1 VGPVVVSVEPHL
13 FNPFEPLS
21 EDEVRQAA
29 EAIRSDA
36 RYSGSH
42 RFVTAA
48 TREPSKAADADPGDR
63 RAEVVVVDRATGLTS
78 EVVVDLRRG
87 AVVDWIDLPDCHASY
102 LLEEFA
108 AATEVIKADPRW
120 CRALA
125 ERGVADIDAV
135 QHDPWPAGN
144 FGTESEQGRRIMRVV
159 AYLRH
164 GESDNGYAHPIEG
177 LVATVDVTTR
187 EVLEIVDERG
197 APLPPECG
205 RYDEAAV
212 GGFRSG
218 LKPLE
223 VVQRDGPGFEV
234 DGYRITWENWRF
246 AVSMHPLDALVLH
259 QVGWEDA
266 GRHRSILRR
275 ASLAEMVVPYGDPGV
290 GHRWKNAFD
299 SGEIG
304 MGRFPFVN
312 SLRLGCDCLG
322 EIHYLDAVQIS
333 ERGRPQRIENAI
345 CIHEE
350 DYGIL
355 WKHTDLSTFS
365 VEVRRSRRLVVSSIH
380 TVGNYEYG
388 FYWYFYLDG
397 TIQLEIKLTGILQT
411 KAVGDSDSALLHC
424 SPIGPQLAA
433 PYHQHLFCF
442 RLDLDVDG
450 PGHQSV
456 EEIEL
461 AAADSS
467 AAGNELGGVMVL
479 RRTPL
484 ATELRARRVAD
495 SARGRTWKVINRSVL
510 NRLGQPVGY
519 RLVPGSCPTLLA
531 QPGSAVAKRA
541 AFATH
546 NLWVTPYAP
555 AEMRAAGYP
564 VCAPGG
570 GGLPSFVAADRNVR
584 DTDVVLWHTFG
595 VNHVPRPEDWPVMPV
610 EYAGFSLV
618 PSGFFD
624 RNPALDVPPHDRV
637 NGHCH

>member
-1 VGPVVVSVEPHL
+1 MVVSVQSRL
-13 FNPFEPLS
+13 SDPFEPLG
-21 EDEVRQAA
+21 EDEIRRAG
-29 EAIRSDA
+29 EAIKGDV
-36 RYSGSH
+36 RYSKSH
-42 RFVTAA
+42 RFVSAA
-48 TREPSKAADADPGDR
+48 TREPAKEAAGSAD
-63 RAEVVVVDRATGLTS
+63 RAAEIVVVDRTNGLTS

-87 AVVDWIDLPDCHASY
+87 IVSEWIDLPGCHASY

-108 AATEVIKADPRW
+108 AANEAIKADLRW
-120 CRALA
+120 RQALTR
-125 ERGVADIDAV
+125 RGVLDIDSV

-144 FGTESEQGRRIMRVV
+144 FGKEAEQGRRIMRVV
-159 AYLRH
+159 AYVRH
-164 GESDNGYAHPIEG
+164 GDSDNGYAHPIEG
-177 LVATVDVTTR
+177 LVATVDVTTG
-187 EVLEIVDERG
+187 EVVDIIDEPG
-197 APLPPECG
+197 APVPSECG
-205 RYDEAAV
+205 CYDEAAV
-212 GGFRSG
+212 GGFRAT

-223 VVQRDGPGFEV
+223 IVQKEGPSFNV
-234 DGYRITWENWRF
+234 DGHRISWERWRLS
-246 AVSMHPLDALVLH
+246 VSMHPLDALVLH
-259 QVGWEDA
+259 RVGWEQD
-266 GRHRSILRR
+266 GRFRSVLHR

-304 MGRFPFVN
+304 MGRYPFVN

-322 EIHYLDAVQIS
+322 EIHYLDAVQIG
-333 ERGRPQRIENAI
+333 ERGHPQRVENAI

-355 WKHTDLSTFS
+355 WKHTDLITSS

-397 TIQLEIKLTGILQT
+397 TIQLEVKLTGILQT
-411 KAVGDSDSALLHC
+411 KAVGDAGGVPLHA
-424 SPIGPQLAA
+424 SLIGPQLTA
-433 PYHQHLFCF
+433 PFHQHLFCF

-450 PGHQSV
+450 AGDQTV
-456 EEIEL
+456 EEVEL

-467 AAGNELGGVMVL
+467 AAGNELGGVMTL

-484 ATELRARRVAD
+484 ETELRARRVAD
-495 SARGRTWKVINRSVL
+495 SARGRTWVVVNRASP

-531 QPGSAVAKRA
+531 QPGSAVAARA

-555 AEMRAAGYP
+555 SEMRAAGYP
-564 VCAPGG
+564 VGAPGG
-570 GGLPSFVAADRNVR
+570 AGLPSFVQGDRSVR
-584 DTDVVLWHTFG
+584 DGDVVLWHTFG

-624 RNPALDVPPHDRV
+624 RNPALDVAPHERI
-637 NGHCH
+637 NGQCH